1 MRRNLAALAA
11 MAIAGMGVAA
21 GATQIPAPV
30 PRSAVRPEARRRSLF
45 APAALGR
52 STRAGRGPGW
62 THAQVKRMAK
72 KRRNVLRNRRAHRG
86 RG

>member
-1 MRRNLAALAA
+1 MKFTSLRAAAVLAALGAA
-11 MAIAGMGVAA
+11 AFAGGV
-21 GATQIPAPV
+21 QPAPV
-30 PRSAVRPEARRRSLF
+30 PRSQQRQEVRKRVLF

-72 KRRNVLRNRRAHRG
+72 KRRNVLRNRCAHRG

>member
-1 MRRNLAALAA
+1 MKFTSLRAAAVLAALGAA
-11 MAIAGMGVAA
+11 AFAGGV
-21 GATQIPAPV
+21 QPAPV
-30 PRSAVRPEARRRSLF
+30 PRSQQRQEVRKRVLF
-45 APAALGR
+45 APNLER
-52 STRAGRGPGW
+52 WTPAGRGPGW

>member
-1 MRRNLAALAA
+1 MMLKGLTIPSAL
-11 MAIAGMGVAA
+11 
-21 GATQIPAPV
+21 
-30 PRSAVRPEARRRSLF
+30 RRRMTRRYGSPSMQHNEASLT
-45 APAALGR
+45 PT
-52 STRAGRGPGW
+52 TRAGRGPGW